1 MRAKIDKKS
10 VFLTAILMGSVLGA
24 CQKKDVTDTPDVIG
38 AHSGRLDDVEIA
50 DIDGR
55 KIYLS
60 DVEHAALA
68 TGDLIPGTSLTVD
81 NPVFARTRD
90 ALIDQTLLSSE
101 AIRRSLDQDDTT
113 RRRLIM
119 ARERILSNAMLES
132 LLAEKVTDDAVR
144 RMYEEQSAL
153 QERGEQ
159 VRARHIVVA
168 TEEKAQELIKLIEQ
182 GGDFARLAKEYSL
195 DVSTRDL
202 GGDLGFFSKDA
213 LDSRISDIA
222 FATNKGELS
231 APFQTD
237 IGWHVFKVEARR
249 QTPIPTFDQLK
260 PEIVR
265 FMSYDEI
272 QKLVKTLRKEHLV
285 SIKTPSLA
293 PTHSPDMPTN
303 QDETKDV
310 P

>member
-1 MRAKIDKKS
+1 MRAKIDKKAI
-10 VFLTAILMGSVLGA
+10 FLTLALMGLGLGA
-24 CQKKDVTDTPDVIG
+24 CQNKDVQEAPATTG
-38 AHSGRLDDVEIA
+38 THSKRLDKVEVA

-68 TGDLIPGTSLTVD
+68 TGDLMPGASLSVD
-81 NPVFARTRD
+81 DPVFVSTRD
-90 ALIDQTLLSSE
+90 ALIDQVLLSAE
-101 AIRRSLDQDDTT
+101 AVRRSLDQNDTT
-113 RRRLIM
+113 RRRLVM
-119 ARERILSNAMLES
+119 ARERILSNVMLET

-168 TEEKAQELIKLIEQ
+168 TEEKAKELIKLIEQ

-195 DVSTRDL
+195 DASTRDL

-213 LDSRISDIA
+213 LDSRISAIA
-222 FATNKGELS
+222 FATNIGEIS
-231 APFQTD
+231 APFETD

-249 QTPIPTFDQLK
+249 PTPVPTFDQLK

-272 QKLVKTLRKEHLV
+272 QKLVKTLRQEHEV
-285 SIKTPSLA
+285 SLKTPSLA
-293 PTHSPDMPTN
+293 PTHKSDMPAN
-303 QDETKDV
+303 QDETKDA